1 MKKPIPIIIVDD
13 EIGAINTLTDYISE
27 LPNLG
32 LQKTF
37 TKPLVALAE
46 LSREKIPHLIYMDI
60 DMPGMS
66 GITLT
71 NSLKAT
77 PHHVIFTTSHP
88 DYAIKAFDLRAR
100 HYLLKPFDL
109 SEFADKT
116 TVVVNEF
123 FQPHH
128 LDNETDD
135 AFLLRKKPD
144 SKRLIK
150 VLKRN
155 IIYIQGANNH
165 IHFFTTHGDYSVYM
179 TFKEIT
185 ERLVRDPNFF
195 MVQRSYII
203 NREQLDEVEGNTLY
217 LKEYQVPMSPNY
229 SQSFMNWYNH
239 VHLKTCRK

>member
-1 MKKPIPIIIVDD
+1 MTQTIPCLIVDD
-13 EIGAINTLTDYISE
+13 ETGAINTLTDYISE

-37 TKPLVALAE
+37 TKPLAALAE
-46 LSREKIPHLIYMDI
+46 ISREKVPHLIYLDI

-66 GITLT
+66 GITLA
-71 NSLKAT
+71 NSLKNM

-88 DYAIKAFDLRAR
+88 DYAIKAFDIRAR

-116 TVVVNEF
+116 TVVVNEY

-128 LDNETDD
+128 LDIETDD
-135 AFLLRKKPD
+135 AFLLRKEPD
-144 SKRLIK
+144 SKRLVK
-150 VLKRN
+150 VLKKN

-185 ERLVRDPNFF
+185 QRLLTDPNFF
-195 MVQRSYII
+195 IVQRSYII
-203 NREQLDEVEGNTLY
+203 NRQQLDEVEGNTLY
-217 LKEYQVPMSPNY
+217 LKDYQVPMSPNY
-229 SQSFMNWYNH
+229 SQSFLNWYH
-239 VHLKTCRK
+239 QAYLKTSRK